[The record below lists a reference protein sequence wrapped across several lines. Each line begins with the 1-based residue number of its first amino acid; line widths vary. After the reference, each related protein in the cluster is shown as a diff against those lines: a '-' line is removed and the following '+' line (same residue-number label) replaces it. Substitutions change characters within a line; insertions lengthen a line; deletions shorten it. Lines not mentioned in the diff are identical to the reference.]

1 MAPLRYLTSHVA
13 GATAVHFRGPTVV
26 FSAED
31 RRALAD
37 ELAALAERSG
47 RPELHLDLRHIVFVN
62 VATLQL
68 LLRLRARLRSVG
80 RRLRLCHVR
89 PEVAEAFAA
98 TRLDRLFGIDA
109 GAGAEP
115 IRSRG

>member
-1 MAPLRYLTSHVA
+1 MAPPRYLTSHVA

-37 ELAALAERSG
+37 ELATLAERSG
-47 RPELHLDLRHIVFVN
+47 LSELHLDLRHIVFVN
-62 VATLQL
+62 IATLRL
-68 LLRLRARLRSVG
+68 LLRLRARLQSAG
-80 RRLRLCHVR
+80 RQLRLCHVR
-89 PEVAEAFAA
+89 TEVAEAFAA
-98 TRLDRLFGIDA
+98 TRFDRLFDIDL

-115 IRSRG
+115 VRPRG